1 MDSMAQV
8 PLPWER
14 LLWSARTLSLRGR
27 YVLTDFRLV
36 FEDGADDSL
45 SDEIALHD
53 VGEIVRVQSW
63 FDRLTRTSTLVIR
76 RRGLGSAFVLQRVR
90 RGAQLAALLELLTGD
105 PQPTLDEAFVRG
117 ALRWE
122 PRTSAARPH
131 YALAGLATVLA
142 LIFGVAF
149 SLGGKAAEISYPSD
163 DAIYPSG
170 AKRDSGEIVRF
181 MENEV
186 LPWARTALAPIV
198 GGAEQVTCS
207 TCHGTVDR
215 NWLMPS
221 VAALPEPV
229 LRRLTFERYSP
240 TMDPQTRNAIYGYLA
255 ESDKQG
261 KAAYM
266 REVVMP
272 GMARLLHRPPYD
284 FTKSFD
290 YNRTRF
296 AFGCYHCHRVS

>member
-14 LLWSARTLSLRGR
+14 LLWSARTVSLGGR
-27 YVLTDFRLV
+27 YALTDFRLV
-36 FEDGADDSL
+36 FDASNQAR
-45 SDEIALHD
+45 SDEIAVHD
-53 VGEIVRVQSW
+53 IGEIVRSRSW
-63 FDRLTRTSTLVIR
+63 FNRLTRTSTLVIR
-76 RRGLGSAFVLQRVR
+76 RRGRGSPFVLRGVR
-90 RGAQLAALLELLTGD
+90 RGAQLAALLELLSGD
-105 PQPTLDEAFVRG
+105 PQPTLDETFVRS

-122 PRTSAARPH
+122 PRTSSTRPH
-131 YALAGLATVLA
+131 YALAGLATALA
-142 LIFGVAF
+142 LVFGLAF
-149 SLGGKAAEISYPSD
+149 SLGGSAAGISYPSD

-170 AKRDSGEIVRF
+170 SKRDPGEIVRF

-198 GGAEQVTCS
+198 GGADRVGCS
-207 TCHGTVDR
+207 TCHGADDR
-215 NWLMPS
+215 NWQMPS

-229 LRRLTFERYSP
+229 FRRLTFERYSP
-240 TMDPQTRNAIYGYLA
+240 TMDSQTRNAIYGYLA
-255 ESDKQG
+255 EADKQG

-266 REVVMP
+266 REIVMP

-296 AFGCYHCHRVS
+296 AFGCYHCHKVS

>member
-1 MDSMAQV
+1 MAQV

-36 FEDGADDSL
+36 FEDGGDQAR

-53 VGEIVRVQSW
+53 VGEIGRAQSW
-63 FDRLTRTSTLVIR
+63 FGRVTRTSTLVVR
-76 RRGLGSAFVLQRVR
+76 RRGRGSPFVLRGVR

-122 PRTSAARPH
+122 PRTSPTAPR
-131 YALAGLATVLA
+131 YALAGLAAALA
-142 LIFGVAF
+142 VAFGLAF
-149 SLGGKAAEISYPSD
+149 SLGGSAAGIAYPSD

-170 AKRDSGEIVRF
+170 AKRDPGDIVRF
-181 MENEV
+181 MEDEV

-198 GGAEQVTCS
+198 GGADRVACS
-207 TCHGTVDR
+207 TCHGTPDR
-215 NWLMPS
+215 NWQMPS

-229 LRRLTFERYSP
+229 FRRLTFERYSP
-240 TMDPQTRNAIYGYLA
+240 AMDSQTRNAIYGYLA

-272 GMARLLHRPPYD
+272 GMARLLHRPAYD